1 MYLCICLLVYLYIV
15 FSNHAQTLD
24 GPGLANFTP
33 AALISTAF
41 IASVVLKQGQH
52 NKIIDLIWVR
62 IWMVLHN

>member
-1 MYLCICLLVYLYIV
+1 MYVFVYLFTCV
-15 FSNHAQTLD
+15 FAYCILQPRAD
-24 GPGLANFTP
+24 PGLASFTP